1 MMKQESSQDHPTQP
15 FKFETFRI
23 KWQTQLICGHNNVVN
38 SVTFLPDRKQVV
50 SGSDDQM
57 LHIYDVELR
66 QTVIELT

>member
-1 MMKQESSQDHPTQP
+1 M
-15 FKFETFRI
+15 

-57 LHIYDVELR
+57 LHICDVESR
-66 QTVIELT
+66 QTVIRPT